1 LGRVIDLPEIDLK
14 TQNDQETWSYKNE
27 TYENIFKT
35 KSRDEWS
42 EIFKGSD
49 ACVTPILTLEEA
61 TKYQVNSERD
71 VFFEQDGVLQ
81 ASPAPRFDRTPS
93 AKPVSIRAR
102 GADNEEILKEIGLA
116 QKEIINLKNNNIL
129 T

>member
-1 LGRVIDLPEIDLK
+1 
-14 TQNDQETWSYKNE
+14 
-27 TYENIFKT
+27 
-35 KSRDEWS
+35 
-42 EIFKGSD
+42 
-49 ACVTPILTLEEA
+49 LEEA